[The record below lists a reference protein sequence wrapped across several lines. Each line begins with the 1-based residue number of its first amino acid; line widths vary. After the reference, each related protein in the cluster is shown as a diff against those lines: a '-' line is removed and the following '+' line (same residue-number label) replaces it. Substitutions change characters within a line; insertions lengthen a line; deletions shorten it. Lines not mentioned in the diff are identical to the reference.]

1 MREVKTPKPNS
12 FPDGIKA
19 FLFDLDGTL
28 IDTDNV
34 MGEGLARKL
43 APIAWL
49 FPNRD
54 PQPFARRLLIAV
66 ENPLNYMALLLERVG
81 LSRVV
86 MSVADR
92 SRGLKGLGT
101 RERNRMVP
109 GAKEVVERLA
119 RSHRLAVVTTRTR
132 SDAGVFLRQYEL
144 YDLFE
149 GITTRS
155 DVWRLKPHPAP
166 VLRAVK
172 MLGLTPSQCCFIGD
186 TELDVLAGKR
196 AGVFAVGVLSGFG
209 ERRELERAGADLILP
224 SVAEIP
230 DHLP

>member
-1 MREVKTPKPNS
+1 MKESETNA
-12 FPDGIKA
+12 FPDSITA

-28 IDTDNV
+28 IDTDDV

-49 FPNRD
+49 YPNRD
-54 PQPFARRLLIAV
+54 PLPFARRLLIAV
-66 ENPLNYMALLLERVG
+66 ENPLNYLALLLERVG

-86 MSVADR
+86 MSVADS
-92 SRGLKGLGT
+92 SRRLKGLGT

-109 GAKEVVERLA
+109 GAKEVVEQLA
-119 RSHRLAVVTTRTR
+119 NGHRLAVVTTRTR
-132 SDAGVFLRQYEL
+132 GDAEAFLREYEL

-149 GITTRS
+149 SITTRS

-166 VLRAVK
+166 VLRALK
-172 MLGLTPSQCCFIGD
+172 ALGLSPSQCCFVGD

-209 ERRELERAGADLILP
+209 TRGELERAGADLILS

-230 DHLP
+230 NHMP

>member
-1 MREVKTPKPNS
+1 LKTTRPNV
-12 FPDGIKA
+12 FPESIRA

-28 IDTDNV
+28 IDTDDV

-43 APIAWL
+43 APVAWL
-49 FPNRD
+49 FPHRD
-54 PQPFARRLLIAV
+54 PQPFARRALMAL
-66 ENPLNYMALLLERVG
+66 ENPLNYTALLLERVG

-92 SRGLKGLGT
+92 SRRLKGLGT
-101 RERNRMVP
+101 RDKNRLVP
-109 GAKEVVERLA
+109 GARAVLEQLA
-119 RSHRLAVVTTRTR
+119 GTRRLAVVTTRTR
-132 SDAGVFLRQYEL
+132 ADAEAFLLQHEL
-144 YDLFE
+144 RDLFE
-149 GITTRS
+149 TITTRS

-172 MLGLTPSQCCFIGD
+172 LLGLPPSQCCFIGD
-186 TELDVLAGKR
+186 TRLDVLAGKR

-209 ERRELERAGADLILP
+209 ERDELERAGADLILS

-230 DHLP
+230 EHMP